1 MEVINEVTEFLDARY
16 VTAPE
21 ACWRLFE
28 YPMHA
33 RSHVVERL
41 PVHLKNH
48 QLRTFVNGEERR
60 AVGES
65 VAKHTKLM
73 AYFEVSK
80 ARDAA
85 RKEELRPKRDEPNA
99 ACASSQQDEP
109 SAACAN
115 TLNPDNDPLK
125 YTDIP
130 NHYVWDRKMS
140 VEQTTTSSER
150 WRNHWPHVSMLAERP

>member
-1 MEVINEVTEFLDARY
+1 MKYLYKYTYKGPDRANMEIINEVTEFLDARY

-41 PVHLKNH
+41 PVHLPGK
-48 QLRTFVNGEERR
+48 QLLTFENGEARR
-60 AVGES
+60 AVDTKA
-65 VAKHTKLM
+65 AKDTKLT
-73 AYFEVSK
+73 AYFKVNK
-80 ARDAA
+80 VRHAA
-85 RKEELRPKRDEPNA
+85 REKEEEELRR
-99 ACASSQQDEP
+99 QQDEP

-115 TLNPDNDPLK
+115 TLDFDNDPSK

-130 NHYVWDRKMS
+130 NRYVWGQ
-140 VEQTTTSSER
+140 QTG
-150 WRNHWPHVSMLAERP
+150 